1 MIGRKEKVTQL
12 GVFQTNALTWGSVQ
26 RNSVWVVVLSDH
38 RLSEAV
44 ILRLRTL
51 VYFPHSLLLVLWY
64 KTLSLIVIE
73 ELSNSD
79 CF

>member
-1 MIGRKEKVTQL
+1 MTQL

-26 RNSVWVVVLSDH
+26 RNSIWGVVLSEH

-44 ILRLRTL
+44 ILRLPTL
-51 VYFPHSLLLVLWY
+51 VHSLHSLLLVLWY
-64 KTLSLIVIE
+64 KTLLLIVTE
-73 ELSNSD
+73 ELSNFD

>member
-1 MIGRKEKVTQL
+1 MIGREKKVTQL

-26 RNSVWVVVLSDH
+26 RNSVWIVVLSDH

-44 ILRLRTL
+44 ILRLPTL
-51 VYFPHSLLLVLWY
+51 AYSLHSLLLVLWY
-64 KTLSLIVIE
+64 KTLLIVTE